1 MHSSYTRETQPYVY
15 GDYSIFLAEIASTTN
30 ENLLTD
36 YLLKKHTDKESQKYI
51 LNNYLNI
58 NNLHFVGHVDGIEK
72 NNFIRDAK
80 ILVNTSIH
88 EALPIS
94 FLEALSY
101 GTVLVSNRNP
111 EDLTSKFGIHVG
123 DVLGDGFDKVEL
135 YVEAIQKL
143 MQNDS
148 IREEKAKAGISYVK
162 NIHNIADFTTNLR
175 KIIIDTVKE
184 D

>member
-1 MHSSYTRETQPYVY
+1 MLGQTFRE
-15 GDYSIFLAEIASTTN
+15 S
-30 ENLLTD
+30 
-36 YLLKKHTDKESQKYI
+36 DKNTKI
-51 LNNYLNI
+51 INKYLNI

-111 EDLTSKFGIHVG
+111 EDLTSKFGIHIG

-143 MQNDS
+143 MKNDS
-148 IREEKAKAGISYVK
+148 IREEKAKAGMAYVK
-162 NIHNIADFTTNLR
+162 NIHNIADFKTNLR
-175 KIIIDTVKE
+175 KVIIDTVKE